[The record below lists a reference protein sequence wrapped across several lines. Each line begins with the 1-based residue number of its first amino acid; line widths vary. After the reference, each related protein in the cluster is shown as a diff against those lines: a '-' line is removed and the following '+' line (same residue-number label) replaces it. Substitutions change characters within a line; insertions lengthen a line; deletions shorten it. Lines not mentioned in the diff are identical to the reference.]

1 LGEGGMG
8 AVYRA
13 TNIATGRWVALK
25 AMHPEYALKKE
36 IVRRFMR
43 EAKAATAIR
52 HPNVIEIL
60 DVVEAEGGEPV
71 MVMELLEG
79 EPLDDLLTRMGPLPL
94 GEVARIMTPVI
105 SAVGAAH
112 GLGIIHRDLKPENI
126 FLARGPDGGRL
137 TKVLDFGIAKV
148 LDPNQI
154 NELATKSGATRTG
167 SMLGTPHYMSIEQ
180 ACGEK
185 DIDHRTDVWSLG
197 IILYNMLSGHRPYDG
212 DNYGQILRALMTTTP
227 PPIEKLV
234 PSLPADIVDI
244 VNRCTAR
251 TRDERPKDLREVYE
265 VLSRYTHDTTTQAPP
280 SIAGPLMSREEMM
293 SGVTLQAASVYVS
306 KPSGGSV
313 QQPGSKRLSLIVG
326 VGLAFLVLGGGRG
339 CRSVLR
345 TRRPQRRRRARGFVR
360 GTRRGGATRD
370 HDQPCGCRGRLD
382 ERTATERLDGAHA
395 SAVAHREDRRAQA
408 RADSD
413 SDSDSDSEALVH
425 GWRNHRSCS
434 VLSDRERPARHRGL
448 WLVNATVTGHSSND
462 ALSGPPRRSGCSRCG
477 RRRPVRGSASE
488 EADGGRGSGDG
499 RSAGGIPR

>member
-1 LGEGGMG
+1 MSYDEDLDRQSNPGLVPGTIIAGRFQVESKLGEGGMG

-25 AMHPEYALKKE
+25 AMHPEYAIKKE
-36 IVRRFMR
+36 VVRRFMR

-71 MVMELLEG
+71 MVMELLDG
-79 EPLDDLLTRMGPLPL
+79 ETLDDLLTRMGPLPL

-137 TKVLDFGIAKV
+137 PKVLDFGIAKV

-212 DNYGQILRALMTTTP
+212 ENYGQILRALMTTTP

-234 PSLPADIVDI
+234 PGLPADIVDI
-244 VNRCTAR
+244 VNRSTAR
-251 TRDERPKDLREVYE
+251 TREERPKDLREVYE

-280 SIAGPLMSREEMM
+280 SVAGSLMSREEMM

-313 QQPGSKRLSLIVG
+313 QQPGSKRLGLIVG
-326 VGLAFLVLGGGRG
+326 VGLAFLLLGGGVG
-339 CRSVLR
+339 VALS
-345 TRRPQRRRRARGFVR
+345 F
-360 GTRRGGATRD
+360 
-370 HDQPCGCRGRLD
+370 GRED
-382 ERTATERLDGAHA
+382 P
-395 SAVAHREDRRAQA
+395 SAVAEPVASSA
-408 RADSD
+408 
-413 SDSDSDSEALVH
+413 
-425 GWRNHRSCS
+425 
-434 VLSDRERPARHRGL
+434 ERVEVAPPPATMTSNPVVAVVGSANEPAPSASTAPPPPPSRTAKTGEPKH
-448 WLVNATVTGHSSND
+448 VPTSTVTATGATATTKPSST
-462 ALSGPPRRSGCSRCG
+462 G
-477 RRRPVRGSASE
+477 
-488 EADGGRGSGDG
+488 
-499 RSAGGIPR
+499 GGIIEAVPY

>member
-1 LGEGGMG
+1 MSYDEDLDRQSNPGLVPGTIIAGRFQVESKLGEGGMG

-36 IVRRFMR
+36 VVRRFMR

-71 MVMELLEG
+71 MVMELLDG

-137 TKVLDFGIAKV
+137 PKVLDFGIAKV

-197 IILYNMLSGHRPYDG
+197 IILYNMLSGQRPYDG

-234 PSLPADIVDI
+234 PGLPADIVDI

-265 VLSRYTHDTTTQAPP
+265 VVSRYTHDTTTQAPP
-280 SIAGPLMSREEMM
+280 SVAGSLLSREEMM

-306 KPSGGSV
+306 KPSGGAV
-313 QQPGSKRLSLIVG
+313 QRPGSKRLGLLVG
-326 VGLAFLVLGGGRG
+326 VGVAFLVLGGGVG
-339 CRSVLR
+339 VALS
-345 TRRPQRRRRARGFVR
+345 F
-360 GTRRGGATRD
+360 
-370 HDQPCGCRGRLD
+370 GRED
-382 ERTATERLDGAHA
+382 PKAAADPVASSTERIEVAPPEPIASTNPVVAVVSSANEPPPSASAAPPPPPPRTAKTGEPKHV
-395 SAVAHREDRRAQA
+395 ST
-408 RADSD
+408 
-413 SDSDSDSEALVH
+413 
-425 GWRNHRSCS
+425 
-434 VLSDRERPARHRGL
+434 
-448 WLVNATVTGHSSND
+448 ATATATATAKPTSTG
-462 ALSGPPRRSGCSRCG
+462 
-477 RRRPVRGSASE
+477 
-488 EADGGRGSGDG
+488 
-499 RSAGGIPR
+499 GGIIEAVPY

>member
-1 LGEGGMG
+1 MSYDEDQDRQSNPGLTPGTIIAGRFQVESKLGEGGMG

-79 EPLDDLLTRMGPLPL
+79 EPLDNLLTRMGPLPL

-197 IILYNMLSGHRPYDG
+197 IILYSMLSGHRPYDG

-234 PSLPADIVDI
+234 PSLPAEIVDI

-280 SIAGPLMSREEMM
+280 SIAGPLMTREEMM

-313 QQPGSKRLSLIVG
+313 QQPGSKRLGLIVG
-326 VGLAFLVLGGGRG
+326 VGLAFLVLGGGVG
-339 CRSVLR
+339 VALS
-345 TRRPQRRRRARGFVR
+345 F
-360 GTRRGGATRD
+360 
-370 HDQPCGCRGRLD
+370 GRED
-382 ERTATERLDGAHA
+382 P
-395 SAVAHREDRRAQA
+395 SAVAEPVASSA
-408 RADSD
+408 
-413 SDSDSDSEALVH
+413 
-425 GWRNHRSCS
+425 
-434 VLSDRERPARHRGL
+434 ERVEVAPPPATMTSTNPVVAVVGSM
-448 WLVNATVTGHSSND
+448 NE
-462 ALSGPPRRSGCSRCG
+462 PP
-477 RRRPVRGSASE
+477 PSASTAPTAPPSRTAKTGE
-488 EADGGRGSGDG
+488 PKHVPTATTATATATAKPSSTG
-499 RSAGGIPR
+499 GGIIEAVPY